1 MLNSGVGGGPKL
13 VVALDFDNAA
23 HCMQLVNQLSP
34 EFCRV
39 KIGKELFTA
48 CGPKV
53 VENIQSKGF
62 DVFLDLKFHD
72 IPNTVAKAVKSAANL
87 GVWMVNIHASGGPKM
102 MDAAVDALSTYQE
115 KPLLIAVTVLTSMDA
130 SQLNHIGVTAT
141 PAKQVAMLAQ
151 LARASGVDGV
161 VSSAQEVESIKH
173 SCGKNFMCVT
183 PGIRPADAKADDQH
197 RIMTPSQAIQANS
210 DYLVVGRPITQA
222 ANPLFA
228 SQAIHA
234 EIEAALKAQY

>member
-1 MLNSGVGGGPKL
+1 MNSGVNGGPKL

-23 HCMQLVNQLSP
+23 SCMQLVNQLSP

-102 MDAAVDALSTYQE
+102 MDAAVDALSVYQE

-130 SQLNHIGVTAT
+130 TQLNHIGVIST
-141 PAKQVAMLAQ
+141 PVRQVAMLAQ

-161 VSSAQEVESIKH
+161 VSSAQEVGSIKQ
-173 SCGKNFMCVT
+173 SCGKKFICVT

-222 ANPLFA
+222 ADPLFA
-228 SQAIHA
+228 SRTIHA
-234 EIEAALKAQY
+234 EIEAALKA

>member
-1 MLNSGVGGGPKL
+1 MLNSGVSGGPKL

-23 HCMQLVNQLSP
+23 DCMQLVNQLSP

-102 MDAAVDALSTYQE
+102 MDAAVDALSTYQQ

-130 SQLNHIGVTAT
+130 VQLNHIGVIAT
-141 PAKQVAMLAQ
+141 PARQVAMLAQ

-161 VSSAQEVESIKH
+161 VSSAQEVESIKQ
-173 SCGKNFMCVT
+173 SCGKKFICVT
-183 PGIRPADAKADDQH
+183 PGIRPANAKADDQH
-197 RIMTPSQAIQANS
+197 RIMTPSQAIHANS

-222 ANPLFA
+222 ANPLLA
-228 SQAIHA
+228 SQSIHA
-234 EIEAALKAQY
+234 EIEAALKA

>member
-1 MLNSGVGGGPKL
+1 MNNGVNGGPKL

-23 HCMQLVNQLSP
+23 NCMQLVNQLSP

-87 GVWMVNIHASGGPKM
+87 GVWMVNIHAGGGPNM
-102 MDAAVDALSTYQE
+102 MDAAVDALSAYQE

-130 SQLNHIGVTAT
+130 VQLNHIGVTAT
-141 PAKQVAMLAQ
+141 PARQVAMLAQ

-161 VSSAQEVESIKH
+161 VSSAQEVESIKQ
-173 SCGKNFMCVT
+173 SCGKKFICVT

-222 ANPLFA
+222 ADPLFA
-228 SQAIHA
+228 CQAIHT
-234 EIEAALKAQY
+234 EIEAALQA

>member
-1 MLNSGVGGGPKL
+1 MLNSGVSGGPKL

-23 HCMQLVNQLSP
+23 DCMQLVNQLSP

-102 MDAAVDALSTYQE
+102 MDAAVDALSTYQQ

-130 SQLNHIGVTAT
+130 VQLNHIGVIAT
-141 PAKQVAMLAQ
+141 PARQVAMLAQ

-161 VSSAQEVESIKH
+161 VSSAQEVESIKQ
-173 SCGKNFMCVT
+173 SCGKKFICVT
-183 PGIRPADAKADDQH
+183 PGIRPANAKADDQH
-197 RIMTPSQAIQANS
+197 RIMTPSQAIHANS

-222 ANPLFA
+222 TNPLLA

-234 EIEAALKAQY
+234 EIEAALKA

>member
-1 MLNSGVGGGPKL
+1 MLNSGVSGGPKL

-23 HCMQLVNQLSP
+23 DCMQLVNQLSP

-102 MDAAVDALSTYQE
+102 MDAAVDALSTYQQ

-130 SQLNHIGVTAT
+130 VQLNHIGVIAT
-141 PAKQVAMLAQ
+141 PARQVAMLAQ

-161 VSSAQEVESIKH
+161 VSSAQEVESIKQ
-173 SCGKNFMCVT
+173 SCGKKFICVT
-183 PGIRPADAKADDQH
+183 PGIRPANAKADDQH
-197 RIMTPSQAIQANS
+197 RIMTPSQAIHANS

-222 ANPLFA
+222 TDPLLA

-234 EIEAALKAQY
+234 EIEAALKA

>member
-1 MLNSGVGGGPKL
+1 MNSVVSGGPKL

-23 HCMQLVNQLSP
+23 NCMQLVNQLSP

-87 GVWMVNIHASGGPKM
+87 GVWMVNIHASGGPNM
-102 MDAAVDALSTYQE
+102 MDAAVDALSTYQH

-130 SQLNHIGVTAT
+130 VQLNHVGVIAT
-141 PAKQVAMLAQ
+141 PARQVAMLAQ

-161 VSSAQEVESIKH
+161 VSSAHEVELIKQ
-173 SCGKNFMCVT
+173 SCGKKFICVT
-183 PGIRPADAKADDQH
+183 PGIRPADAKADDQQ
-197 RIMTPSQAIQANS
+197 RIMTPSQAIHANS

-222 ANPLFA
+222 ADPLLA
-228 SQAIHA
+228 CQAIHA
-234 EIEAALKAQY
+234 EIESALKV

>member
-1 MLNSGVGGGPKL
+1 MNSGVSGGPKL

-23 HCMQLVNQLSP
+23 DCMQLVNQLSP

-102 MDAAVDALSTYQE
+102 MDAAVDALSAYQE

-130 SQLNHIGVTAT
+130 VQLNHIGVTAT
-141 PAKQVAMLAQ
+141 PARQVAMLAQ

-161 VSSAQEVESIKH
+161 VSSAQEVESIKK
-173 SCGKNFMCVT
+173 SCGKKFLCVT
-183 PGIRPADAKADDQH
+183 PGIRPANAKADDQH
-197 RIMTPSQAIQANS
+197 RIMTPSQAIHANS

-222 ANPLFA
+222 TDPLLA

-234 EIEAALKAQY
+234 EIEAALKA